1 LTPAER
7 DLWDFRWESAQARLV
22 AREAKAED
30 AKKHL
35 AAATALLDKGTN
47 PEQAH
52 FLPYLAG
59 YVAFYNG
66 DYKGALAAFEKA
78 GQRDPFILSLTAQA
92 YEKTGDQ
99 AKAMEIYR
107 KVLTFNMHNPTNAFA
122 RPVARRKVAADELK

>member
-1 LTPAER
+1 M
-7 DLWDFRWESAQARLV
+7 

-52 FLPYLAG
+52 FLYLAG

-78 GQRDPFILSLTAQA
+78 GQRDPFIQPDRAGLREDRRPGEGDGDISQSSNLQYAQSNQCLCA
-92 YEKTGDQ
+92 AGGEKESGG
-99 AKAMEIYR
+99 R
-107 KVLTFNMHNPTNAFA
+107 
-122 RPVARRKVAADELK
+122 